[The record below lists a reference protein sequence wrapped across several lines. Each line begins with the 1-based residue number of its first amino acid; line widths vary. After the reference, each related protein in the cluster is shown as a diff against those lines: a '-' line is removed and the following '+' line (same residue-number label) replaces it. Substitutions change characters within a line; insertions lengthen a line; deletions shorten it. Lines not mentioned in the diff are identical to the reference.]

1 MSRTL
6 EHFNYLHQIPELGFE
21 EHKTSAYI
29 GDALEAAGFQ
39 VQRNVG
45 GTTGIVALLDSG
57 KPGPVVAL
65 RADMD
70 ALGHIIDGR
79 LEARHTC
86 GHDGHSSV
94 VLTAAEE
101 ILAEGLV
108 KRGKLK
114 ILFQPAEEL
123 GTGAIALTDAASSSR
138 LTTRAGPFAG
148 SCPSCRGVRVDC
160 PSTSCAV
167 TGPQRTGSTST
178 WSPTSSKPRRRW
190 ASGVSRST
198 SRFSATSSPMPM
210 RLVPVP

>member
-101 ILAEGLV
+101 IL
-108 KRGKLK
+108 R
-114 ILFQPAEEL
+114 
-123 GTGAIALTDAASSSR
+123 R
-138 LTTRAGPFAG
+138 RAGEARG
-148 SCPSCRGVRVDC
+148 S
-160 PSTSCAV
+160 
-167 TGPQRTGSTST
+167 
-178 WSPTSSKPRRRW
+178 
-190 ASGVSRST
+190 
-198 SRFSATSSPMPM
+198 
-210 RLVPVP
+210 

>member
-123 GTGAIALTDAASSSR
+123 GTGAIALTDAAR
-138 LTTRAGPFAG
+138 WTTWRCCSA
-148 SCPSCRGVRVDC
+148 
-160 PSTSCAV
+160 STSGRWRSVRRARLCRRC
-167 TGPQRTGSTST
+167 TTP
-178 WSPTSSKPRRRW
+178 PRRR
-190 ASGVSRST
+190 
-198 SRFSATSSPMPM
+198 
-210 RLVPVP
+210 

>member
-29 GDALEAAGFQ
+29 GDVLEAAGFQ

-114 ILFQPAEEL
+114 ILFQPAEGAGHRGDRADGSGRAGRRGDAVRLPPQAAGGVPEGQGGAGDVLLRL
-123 GTGAIALTDAASSSR
+123 GDGDGRFPRQSRASPPGLTWALTR
-138 LTTRAGPFAG
+138 
-148 SCPSCRGVRVDC
+148 
-160 PSTSCAV
+160 
-167 TGPQRTGSTST
+167 
-178 WSPTSSKPRRRW
+178 WMPRRTRC
-190 ASGVSRST
+190 R
-198 SRFSATSSPMPM
+198 R
-210 RLVPVP
+210 